1 MNKKKIIILIIIILI
16 IAIIATFLTMY
27 FLKRAKYVYDVVDV
41 SEIKYNVIRVD
52 GKSGVIDDNGNV
64 IIEPNY
70 NVIQIPNPSL
80 PVFICM
86 SNYNTETKEYE
97 TKVLNDK
104 KEQIITGYQTV
115 QAIPVETTNDGIP
128 FENTVLK
135 YKKDGKFG
143 LIDLEGK
150 EITAPIYDDIS
161 SVTYKEG
168 MLLVKQDGKTGVI
181 NINGVQVID
190 TEYDNITVD
199 NYYDAN
205 TKYQRTGFIVC
216 KIEDDGYRYGYI
228 DYKGGKI
235 LDTDY
240 TEIERVTDIEDE
252 DIYLIAYKDGQ
263 AGLLRNNK
271 VILNHEYEQI
281 MYYANNDLFI
291 VQRNAKQGVVDGQG
305 NIKIDTKYDNITF
318 GGIYVNATENDE
330 TVILDLNGNP
340 VSDEYISKTPTKDGQ
355 NYIVF
360 DEDGTYKIIDGN
372 GNIVVDKN
380 YTNIEEIGN
389 NNFIVASDRNSGI
402 IDLSGKSLV
411 ELKYNSIFEIEN
423 TELLQANISSTST
436 VSLINKDMKIVVT
449 MDDANIEVG
458 DNYVRVYS
466 ENENRYFDYS
476 GNELEAKDV
485 FPNNQ
490 LYAKKISDKW
500 GFVDKD
506 GNLKVQNDYD
516 MVTEFNKYG
525 FAGIKL
531 DDKWGVINEN
541 GEVILEPTYELE
553 DYSPDFIGTYYKSN
567 EWGESSYYTNEQ

>member
-16 IAIIATFLTMY
+16 IAIIATFLIMY

-86 SNYNTETKEYE
+86 SNYNTEKKEYE

-150 EITAPIYDDIS
+150 EITDPIYDDIS

-228 DYKGGKI
+228 DYKGDKI

-360 DEDGTYKIIDGN
+360 GEDGTYKIIDGN

-490 LYAKKISDKW
+490 LYAKKKSDKW

-541 GEVILEPTYELE
+541 REVILEPTYELE

>member
-16 IAIIATFLTMY
+16 IAIIATFLIMY
-27 FLKRAKYVYDVVDV
+27 FLKRAKYVYDIVDV

-86 SNYNTETKEYE
+86 SNYNTEKKEYE

-150 EITAPIYDDIS
+150 EITDPIYDDIS

-228 DYKGGKI
+228 DYKGDKI

-360 DEDGTYKIIDGN
+360 GEDGTYKIIDGN

-380 YTNIEEIGN
+380 YTNIEEIEN

-490 LYAKKISDKW
+490 LYAKKKSDKW

>member
-16 IAIIATFLTMY
+16 IAIIATFLIMY

-86 SNYNTETKEYE
+86 SNYNTEKKEYE

-150 EITAPIYDDIS
+150 EITDPIYDDIS

-228 DYKGGKI
+228 DYKGDKI

-240 TEIERVTDIEDE
+240 TEIERVTEIEDE

-360 DEDGTYKIIDGN
+360 GEDGTYKIIDGN

-490 LYAKKISDKW
+490 LYAKKKSDKW

-541 GEVILEPTYELE
+541 GEVILEPTYKLE

>member
-86 SNYNTETKEYE
+86 SNYNTEKKEYE

-150 EITAPIYDDIS
+150 EITDPIYDDIS

-228 DYKGGKI
+228 DYKGDKI

-360 DEDGTYKIIDGN
+360 GEDGTYKIIDGN

-541 GEVILEPTYELE
+541 GEVILEPTYKLE

>member
-16 IAIIATFLTMY
+16 IAIIATFLIMY

-86 SNYNTETKEYE
+86 SNYNTEKKEYE

-150 EITAPIYDDIS
+150 EITDPIYDDIS

-228 DYKGGKI
+228 DYKGDKI

-263 AGLLRNNK
+263 AGLLRNNN

-360 DEDGTYKIIDGN
+360 GEDGTYKIIDGN

-490 LYAKKISDKW
+490 LYAKKKSDKW